1 MCQLGL
7 SQSWLY
13 ALYDT
18 LSICDG
24 EQQVTTRKEA
34 KTFNIKQ
41 NMINE
46 INWIE
51 KSDLTH
57 DGDNWIYFIVMHSK
71 YKCKNFTIFVSQQQ
85 FDIE

>member
-24 EQQVTTRKEA
+24 EQQITTRKETKA
-34 KTFNIKQ
+34 MKHKTEYN
-41 NMINE
+41 NE

-51 KSDLTH
+51 SELTH
-57 DGDNWIYFIVMHSK
+57 DEDN
-71 YKCKNFTIFVSQQQ
+71 
-85 FDIE
+85 